1 MIFDSGSSWLWVSAK
16 NCISCPLST
25 DKFDEKTSTTCSSPL
40 GEKNLYYGSG
50 NVSGT
55 MFEDMV
61 CITDNSF
68 FCTQDFVFLNVYE
81 QTGLDSMATTGIVGL
96 APNGDGRGDLFVEKF
111 TQAGIIDQAVFSLY
125 IELANET
132 SQIAFGGYSIE

>member
-1 MIFDSGSSWLWVSAK
+1 MIFDSGSSWLWVSGR

-25 DKFDEKTSTTCSSPL
+25 EKFDERESETCSSPL
-40 GEKNLYYGSG
+40 GEKSLYYGSG

-55 MFEDMV
+55 MYEDMI
-61 CITDNSF
+61 CITEDLF

-96 APNGDGRGDLFVEKF
+96 SPSSDERGDLFV
-111 TQAGIIDQAVFSLY
+111 
-125 IELANET
+125 
-132 SQIAFGGYSIE
+132 

>member
-1 MIFDSGSSWLWVSAK
+1 
-16 NCISCPLST
+16 
-25 DKFDEKTSTTCSSPL
+25 
-40 GEKNLYYGSG
+40 
-50 NVSGT
+50 
-55 MFEDMV
+55 
-61 CITDNSF
+61 
-68 FCTQDFVFLNVYE
+68 
-81 QTGLDSMATTGIVGL
+81 MATTGIVGL